1 LEVVGAMVM
10 VLVLVAARF
19 GKFIAMAGMMR
30 LEGMKVVVKGIAGMV
45 VVVAG
50 KVRLFRG
57 VAH

>member
-1 LEVVGAMVM
+1 M